1 MTADLQK
8 LWQEAFGDSEQTL
21 NNFSATG
28 FSPDRC
34 HYICDGDTPVSAL
47 YWFDCE
53 LNGYKLAYIYA
64 VATLESHRGQG
75 LAQRLMAEAHEILKE
90 KGYAGAILVPGE
102 QSLFSYYKRLGYRVA
117 TKVEEF
123 SAVATDSPVV
133 IREITPAE
141 YAPWRRKYLPDGG
154 VVQEGATLS
163 YLATYAE
170 FYKGEDFLLSAT
182 KDGETLLV
190 HELLGDTDC
199 CGNILRALAC
209 KDGRFRTPG
218 EGQDFAIFL
227 PFAADCPIPRYFGLA
242 LD

>member
-1 MTADLQK
+1 MTAELRQ

-21 NNFSATG
+21 DNFSATG

-53 LNGYKLAYIYA
+53 LSGYKLAYIYA
-64 VATLESHRGQG
+64 VATLKTHRGQG
-75 LAQRLMAEAHEILKE
+75 LAHRLMAETHEILKE

-102 QSLFSYYKRLGYRVA
+102 KDLFAFYEKLGYRVA
-117 TKVEEF
+117 TKAEDF
-123 SAVATDSPVV
+123 SAVATDSPVF
-133 IREITPAE
+133 IREISPVE
-141 YAPWRRKYLPDGG
+141 YAAFRRKYLPEGG

-182 KDGETLLV
+182 TEGETLLV
-190 HELLGDTDC
+190 HEILGNTDD

-209 KDGRFRTPG
+209 KNGRFRTPG
-218 EGQDFAIFL
+218 ESRDFAMFL
-227 PFAADCPIPRYFGLA
+227 PFTADCPVPRYFGLA

>member
-1 MTADLQK
+1 MTAELRR

-21 NNFSATG
+21 DNFSATG

-34 HYICDGDTPVSAL
+34 HYLCDGDTPVSAL
-47 YWFDCE
+47 YWFDCQ
-53 LNGYKLAYIYA
+53 LQGKKLAYIYA
-64 VATLESHRGQG
+64 VATLKSHRGQG
-75 LAQRLMAEAHEILKE
+75 LAQRLMAETHEILKE

-102 QSLFSYYKRLGYRVA
+102 KDLFAFYEKLGYRVA
-117 TKVEEF
+117 TKVAHF
-123 SAVATDSPVV
+123 SAVATDFPVF
-133 IREITPAE
+133 IREITPVE
-141 YAPWRRKYLPDGG
+141 YATWRRKYLPEGG

-182 KDGETLLV
+182 KEGEALLV
-190 HELLGDTDC
+190 HEILGNTDC
-199 CGNILRALAC
+199 CGNILRALGC
-209 KDGRFRTPG
+209 KSGRFRTPG
-218 EGQDFAIFL
+218 EGQDFAMFL